1 MTAYEIL
8 QVSHGDWSS
17 DVCSSDLIDQSNCKE
32 IVLRLQGRALRQN
45 RFFTSKAHVSAFNIM
60 LHRMLTMQIFSY
72 LDARPDESKKAN
84 INKFRAIM
92 GIDEDEWAY
101 ETIKKNYWR
110 YRQKNDNKVFT
121 VLSPK

>member
-1 MTAYEIL
+1 
-8 QVSHGDWSS
+8 
-17 DVCSSDLIDQSNCKE
+17 
-32 IVLRLQGRALRQN
+32 
-45 RFFTSKAHVSAFNIM
+45 M